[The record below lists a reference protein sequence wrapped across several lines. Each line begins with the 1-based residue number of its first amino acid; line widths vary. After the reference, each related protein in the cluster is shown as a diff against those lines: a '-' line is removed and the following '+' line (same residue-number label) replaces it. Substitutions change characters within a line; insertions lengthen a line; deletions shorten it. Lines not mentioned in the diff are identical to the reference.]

1 MKTNLLLLFFLTF
14 SSFVIA
20 SCNQTSKYR
29 PDKKI
34 TDVFKVKYPKASKIE
49 WEQKNGYFV
58 AEFYE
63 NGIESEAWFD
73 SSGKWSMTES
83 NIKYN
88 MLPQAIRDHFEKSI
102 YNTWKKEDIDKIER
116 ADSEPIYIIEI
127 EKNEQET
134 DLYYTAN
141 GKLVKSV
148 NAPQKGDISPQ
159 IPVSSMILNQIRQ
172 KYPEAVIIDT
182 ELDKG
187 KYEVDILDKGK
198 AKEVVFNGNT
208 WEATY
213 WEVTKAEVPTV
224 VMDAFRKSAYG
235 KHRIDDIHYFETPT
249 ATYYHFE
256 LEQGDMDT
264 YLSIDSNGNI
274 IK

>member
-14 SSFVIA
+14 SSLVIA
-20 SCNQTSKYR
+20 SCNQTGKYR

-34 TDVFKVKYPKASKIE
+34 TDVFKAKYPKASKIE

-58 AEFYE
+58 AEFHE

-83 NIKYN
+83 NIKYS

-116 ADSEPIYIIEI
+116 ADSEPIYIIEV

-148 NAPQKGDISPQ
+148 NDLKKGEISAQ
-159 IPVSSMILNQIRQ
+159 IPV
-172 KYPEAVIIDT
+172 
-182 ELDKG
+182 
-187 KYEVDILDKGK
+187 
-198 AKEVVFNGNT
+198 
-208 WEATY
+208 
-213 WEVTKAEVPTV
+213 
-224 VMDAFRKSAYG
+224 
-235 KHRIDDIHYFETPT
+235 
-249 ATYYHFE
+249 
-256 LEQGDMDT
+256 
-264 YLSIDSNGNI
+264 
-274 IK
+274 